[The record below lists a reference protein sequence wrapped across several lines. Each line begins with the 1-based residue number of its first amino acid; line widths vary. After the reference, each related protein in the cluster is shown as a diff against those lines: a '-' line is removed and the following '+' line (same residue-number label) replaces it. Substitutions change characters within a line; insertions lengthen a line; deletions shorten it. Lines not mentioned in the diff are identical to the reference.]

1 MYSKENT
8 DRIARLV
15 FCFTLGLSLILLGQ
29 ITWAAPKLLP
39 NAKAADCGACHGTE
53 KVLPSGHPATKAMS
67 WKGCVAC
74 HAKGGKMS
82 LVGKISG
89 GHIHHL
95 QGVNCVGCHGKTRKP
110 EEVPMAKCVACHGS
124 TDALAQK
131 TASVKPENPH
141 TSPHYGTTLDCN
153 LCHRQHAK
161 SEDYCAQC
169 HNFNF
174 KTP

>member
-1 MYSKENT
+1 MYSKANT
-8 DRIARLV
+8 ARIACLV
-15 FCFTLGLSLILLGQ
+15 LCFALGFCLILLGQ

-39 NAKAADCGACHGTE
+39 NAKTGDCGACHGKE
-53 KVLPSGHPATKAMS
+53 KVLPSDHPGTKAMS

-89 GHIHHL
+89 SHIHHL

-110 EEVPMAKCVACHGS
+110 EEVPMAKCVSCHGS
-124 TDALAQK
+124 ADALAQK